1 MSRLRNA
8 MWETLRRVHAAPV
21 ESAPPDAWYYKGG
34 VGPFPCP
41 LVIGLVC
48 YALLWAAQF
57 TLLIQ
62 LTMDPSLGGLAGAT
76 TSAALLLPV
85 WAWGVFWTALGWS
98 AIAVLARRAALNI
111 WPLRKTESPVAR
123 TVIGAA
129 AVGTS
134 AGLAAW
140 LFWVGPAALLWILT
154 FFAAPAGALI
164 AIRRMQDACRKV
176 VIGALAA
183 TITVVLLGWGLLS
196 IERNALHSLA
206 ERERGY
212 AEIVVNSSDYV
223 CDLDFERVSRIRGVD
238 RLGDNL
244 YRARARISQ
253 RLLML
258 TIPSYAVS
266 VYFADETTTTVRPD
280 YMEACLNAKD
290 IRAEEIGETGGAY
303 LAPWRWRRS
312 ADGGASWA
320 DVPHSLHR
328 QSAETEGYTYRYAP
342 TKADLA
348 DANILLRACVDIRGG
363 GGEVCAPGVS
373 PRP

>member
-1 MSRLRNA
+1 MSRLRDA

-21 ESAPPDAWYYKGG
+21 ESAPPEAWYYKGG

-48 YALLWAAQF
+48 YALVWAAQF

-62 LTMDPSLGGLAGAT
+62 LTMDPSLGGIAGAL

-85 WAWGVFWTALGWS
+85 WAWGVFWAALGWS
-98 AIAVLARRAALNI
+98 AIAVLARRAALNA
-111 WPLRKTESPVAR
+111 WPLRKMESPVAR
-123 TVIGAA
+123 TTIGAA
-129 AVGTS
+129 AVGAS

-176 VIGALAA
+176 VIGAFAA
-183 TITVVLLGWGLLS
+183 TIAVVLLGWGMLGA
-196 IERNALHSLA
+196 ERNALHSLA

-212 AEIVVNSSDYV
+212 AEIVVNSSNYV
-223 CDLDFERVSRIRGVD
+223 CELDFERVSRIRGVD
-238 RLGDNL
+238 RLGDDL
-244 YRARARISQ
+244 HRARARISQ

-266 VYFADETTTTVRPD
+266 VYFAEQTTTIVRPD
-280 YMEACLNAKD
+280 YVGACSSDYARL
-290 IRAEEIGETGGAY
+290 RR
-303 LAPWRWRRS
+303 APWRWQRS

-320 DVPHSLHR
+320 DVPHSPHR
-328 QSAETEGYTYRYAP
+328 ESAETEGYTYRYVP

-348 DANILLRACVDIRGG
+348 DANILLRACVDVRG
-363 GGEVCAPGVS
+363 GGEVCSPGVS

>member
-1 MSRLRNA
+1 MSRLRDA

-21 ESAPPDAWYYKGG
+21 ESAPPEAWYYKGG

-48 YALLWAAQF
+48 YALVWAAQF

-62 LTMDPSLGGLAGAT
+62 LTMDPSLGGIAGAL

-98 AIAVLARRAALNI
+98 AIAVLARRAALNA
-111 WPLRKTESPVAR
+111 WPLRRVESPVAR
-123 TVIGAA
+123 TTIGAA
-129 AVGTS
+129 AVGAS

-140 LFWVGPAALLWILT
+140 LFWIGPAALLWILT

-176 VIGALAA
+176 VIGAFAA
-183 TITVVLLGWGLLS
+183 TIAVVLLGWGMLGA
-196 IERNALHSLA
+196 ERNAFHSLA

-212 AEIVVNSSDYV
+212 AEIVVNSSNYI
-223 CDLDFERVSRIRGVD
+223 CELDFERVSRIRGVD
-238 RLGDNL
+238 RLGDDL
-244 YRARARISQ
+244 HRARARISQ
-253 RLLML
+253 PTLM
-258 TIPSYAVS
+258 TPAYAVS
-266 VYFADETTTTVRPD
+266 VYFAPETTTTVRPD
-280 YMEACLNAKD
+280 YVGVCLNAKD
-290 IRAEEIGETGGAY
+290 IRADGIGENGEASP
-303 LAPWRWRRS
+303 APWRWQRS

-320 DVPHSLHR
+320 DVPRSPHKESLN
-328 QSAETEGYTYRYAP
+328 SAGYTYRYAP

-348 DANILLRACVDIRGG
+348 DADILLRACVDVRG
-363 GGEVCAPGVS
+363 GGEVCSPGVR